1 MCGFVGFTG
10 LREQREAI
18 LHKMADRIIHRG
30 PDMEG
35 YHISGDDPRTA
46 IALGF
51 RRLSIIDLAAGKQPM
66 YNEDGTVVCVF
77 NGEIYNFMDL
87 RTELQAKGHIFKT
100 HCDTEVIIHG
110 YEEYG
115 TALAAKLRG
124 MFAFVVWD
132 TKTNEMY
139 GARDIFG
146 IKPFYYTQTD
156 AGELLLMQLPEHCT
170 LCPRRCGANR
180 AAGRTGYCGAGDT
193 LLAARAAL
201 HHWEEPCLSGDPNAA
216 TGSGTV
222 FFTGCTLQCCYCQNY
237 KISQQGL
244 GKPLTAERLAEIFM
258 ELQQKGA
265 KNLNLVTATQ
275 WLPWVTQALDAARR
289 NGLTLPVAYNTGGY
303 ETVETVK
310 ALAGYVDIWLA
321 DYKYASPA
329 LAKELSAAQDYPQ
342 VAHAAIRQML
352 LQTGAPVYDADGYLQ
367 KGVIVRHLA
376 LPGHSDDSLAVLQRL
391 ADLRQETGVS
401 FVPSLMSQFT
411 PFYRAAEH
419 GLGRRITT
427 YEYRKV
433 VDRAIAL
440 GLTDGYMQEKSS
452 AREEYTPP
460 FDLEGV

>member
-1 MCGFVGFTG
+1 
-10 LREQREAI
+10 
-18 LHKMADRIIHRG
+18 
-30 PDMEG
+30 
-35 YHISGDDPRTA
+35 
-46 IALGF
+46 
-51 RRLSIIDLAAGKQPM
+51 
-66 YNEDGTVVCVF
+66 
-77 NGEIYNFMDL
+77 
-87 RTELQAKGHIFKT
+87 
-100 HCDTEVIIHG
+100 
-110 YEEYG
+110 
-115 TALAAKLRG
+115 
-124 MFAFVVWD
+124 
-132 TKTNEMY
+132 
-139 GARDIFG
+139 
-146 IKPFYYTQTD
+146 
-156 AGELLLMQLPEHCT
+156 MQLPEHCT
-170 LCPRRCGANR
+170 LCPRRCGGQPR
-180 AAGRTGYCGAGDT
+180 GGPHRLLRRGGYPAGRPRRPAPLGGALPERGPQRRD
-193 LLAARAAL
+193 RQR
-201 HHWEEPCLSGDPNAA
+201 HGI
-216 TGSGTV
+216 
-222 FFTGCTLQCCYCQNY
+222 FTGCTLQCCYCQNY

-303 ETVETVK
+303 EIVETVK

-411 PFYRAAEH
+411 PFYRAAKH

>member
-1 MCGFVGFTG
+1 MSRFLSREAGRLAPYTPGEQPTDAQYIKLNTNESPFPPSPKVVKAISRAELLKLDLYPDPTCGTLHRAIAAYYGLKPENVLAANGSDEVLAFAFRAFCGEGKGVAYADITYGFYKSQAALFGLDATVIP
-10 LREQREAI
+10 LREDFT
-18 LHKMADRIIHRG
+18 LNV
-30 PDMEG
+30 
-35 YHISGDDPRTA
+35 DDYMDFPGTIV
-46 IALGF
+46 IA
-51 RRLSIIDLAAGKQPM
+51 
-66 YNEDGTVVCVF
+66 N
-77 NGEIYNFMDL
+77 
-87 RTELQAKGHIFKT
+87 
-100 HCDTEVIIHG
+100 
-110 YEEYG
+110 
-115 TALAAKLRG
+115 
-124 MFAFVVWD
+124 
-132 TKTNEMY
+132 
-139 GARDIFG
+139 
-146 IKPFYYTQTD
+146 
-156 AGELLLMQLPEHCT
+156 
-170 LCPRRCGANR
+170 
-180 AAGRTGYCGAGDT
+180 
-193 LLAARAAL
+193 
-201 HHWEEPCLSGDPNAA
+201 PNAP

-275 WLPWVTQALDAARR
+275 WLPGGTQALDAARR